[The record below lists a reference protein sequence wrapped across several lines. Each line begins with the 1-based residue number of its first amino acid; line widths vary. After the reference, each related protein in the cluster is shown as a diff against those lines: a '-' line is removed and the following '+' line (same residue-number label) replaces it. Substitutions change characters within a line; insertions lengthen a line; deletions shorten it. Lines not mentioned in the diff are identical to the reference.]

1 MVSSF
6 AAIFCFEVI
15 DDSVHTL
22 HTVLCL
28 SYTYRTY
35 PQQGQDARLPLHP
48 RVALMQA
55 ARALFTHT
63 FVQKTMGML
72 LMVTLVL
79 PLWVPKLVLVLVLLL
94 VLLLL
99 AFLAAAFGGFSPV
112 LAGVWLR

>member
-1 MVSSF
+1 MQG
-6 AAIFCFEVI
+6 
-15 DDSVHTL
+15 
-22 HTVLCL
+22 
-28 SYTYRTY
+28 YRSTH
-35 PQQGQDARLPLHP
+35 GWHF
-48 RVALMQA
+48 MQA

-63 FVQKTMGML
+63 FIQTMGML

-99 AFLAAAFGGFSPV
+99 ALLAAAFGGFSPV

>member
-1 MVSSF
+1 MCIARRYRLVK
-6 AAIFCFEVI
+6 AGTKQ
-15 DDSVHTL
+15 HTP
-22 HTVLCL
+22 
-28 SYTYRTY
+28 SRDRMQGYRSTH
-35 PQQGQDARLPLHP
+35 GWHF
-48 RVALMQA
+48 MQA

-63 FVQKTMGML
+63 FIQKTMGML